1 MLIPNNKYYKIFK
14 IDQNFSY
21 TPTSIQTFGTFYFLN
36 GINEKLNLFDY
47 LENTFKDRWRYI
59 LTLAFYMVTRNNTMK
74 YVNYWCEENYT
85 YLSSPLVSQRISEL
99 FASITYDERLFLK
112 EWSKNIIEN

>member
-47 LENTFKDRWRYI
+47 LENTFKDR
-59 LTLAFYMVTRNNTMK
+59 TRQASGRCIK
-74 YVNYWCEENYT
+74 KT
-85 YLSSPLVSQRISEL
+85 YKPPSFR
-99 FASITYDERLFLK
+99 
-112 EWSKNIIEN
+112 